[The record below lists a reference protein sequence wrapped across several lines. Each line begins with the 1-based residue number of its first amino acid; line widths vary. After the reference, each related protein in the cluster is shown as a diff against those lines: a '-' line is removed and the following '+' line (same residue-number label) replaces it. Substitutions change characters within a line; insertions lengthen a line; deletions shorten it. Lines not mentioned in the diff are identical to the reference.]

1 MNDKRRELA
10 YIGLVVVMVV
20 LLRRSFLAVME
31 MPVYGE
37 VANPTNNYV
46 MRRYIDMG
54 AIESGGANLV
64 ANVVLDYR
72 GYDTLLETT
81 VIFTAV
87 ISIMVLWGVKR
98 SKGTLPVRKKH
109 ENA

>member
-1 MNDKRRELA
+1 MKFNWREFTF
-10 YIGLVVVMVV
+10 ISVIVVMVALIAAI
-20 LLRRSFLAVME
+20 LLLSIME

-37 VANPTNNYV
+37 VTNPTNNYV
-46 MRRYIDMG
+46 TRRYVDMG
-54 AIESGGANLV
+54 SIESGGSNLV

-87 ISIMVLWGVKR
+87 MSIMVLWGVK
-98 SKGTLPVRKKH
+98 K
-109 ENA
+109 E

>member
-1 MNDKRRELA
+1 MNLNWRELTFVSVTV
-10 YIGLVVVMVV
+10 LMVALIAV
-20 LLRRSFLAVME
+20 ILLLSIME

-37 VANPTNNYV
+37 VTNPTNNYV
-46 MRRYIDMG
+46 TARYVDMG
-54 AIESGGANLV
+54 STESGGSNLV

-87 ISIMVLWGVKR
+87 MAIMVLWGVK
-98 SKGTLPVRKKH
+98 K
-109 ENA
+109 E

>member
-1 MNDKRRELA
+1 
-10 YIGLVVVMVV
+10 MVAV
-20 LLRRSFLAVME
+20 IAVILLFSIME

-37 VANPTNNYV
+37 IGNPTNNYV
-46 MRRYIDMG
+46 TARYVDMG
-54 AIESGGANLV
+54 SIESGGLNLV

-87 ISIMVLWGVKR
+87 MSIMVLWGVK
-98 SKGTLPVRKKH
+98 K
-109 ENA
+109 E

>member
-1 MNDKRRELA
+1 MKFNWREFTFVGV
-10 YIGLVVVMVV
+10 IVVMVALIAAI
-20 LLRRSFLAVME
+20 LLLSIME

-37 VANPTNNYV
+37 VTNPTNNYV
-46 MRRYIDMG
+46 TRRYVDMG
-54 AIESGGANLV
+54 SIESGGLNLV

-87 ISIMVLWGVKR
+87 MSIMVLWGVK
-98 SKGTLPVRKKH
+98 K
-109 ENA
+109 E

>member
-1 MNDKRRELA
+1 MNLNWREYTFLGVT
-10 YIGLVVVMVV
+10 ILMVALIAAV
-20 LLRRSFLAVME
+20 LLLSIME

-46 MRRYIDMG
+46 TARYVDLG
-54 AIESGGANLV
+54 STESGGSNLV

-87 ISIMVLWGVKR
+87 MSIMLLWGVK
-98 SKGTLPVRKKH
+98 K
-109 ENA
+109 E

>member
-1 MNDKRRELA
+1 MKFNWREFTF
-10 YIGLVVVMVV
+10 ISVIVVMVALIAAI
-20 LLRRSFLAVME
+20 LLLSIME

-37 VANPTNNYV
+37 VTNPTNNYV
-46 MRRYIDMG
+46 TRRYVDMG
-54 AIESGGANLV
+54 SIESGGLNLV

-87 ISIMVLWGVKR
+87 MSIMVLWGVK
-98 SKGTLPVRKKH
+98 K
-109 ENA
+109 E

>member
-1 MNDKRRELA
+1 MNSNW
-10 YIGLVVVMVV
+10 
-20 LLRRSFLAVME
+20 RSFVFTVVTVIVVAFIGAILLLSIME

-37 VANPTNNYV
+37 LDNPTNNYV
-46 MRRYIDMG
+46 TERYVDHG
-54 AIESGGANLV
+54 SIESGGVNLV

-87 ISIMVLWGVKR
+87 MSIMVLWGVKK
-98 SKGTLPVRKKH
+98 SNG
-109 ENA
+109 

>member
-1 MNDKRRELA
+1 
-10 YIGLVVVMVV
+10 
-20 LLRRSFLAVME
+20 
-31 MPVYGE
+31 
-37 VANPTNNYV
+37 

-87 ISIMVLWGVKR
+87 ISIMVLWGVK
-98 SKGTLPVRKKH
+98 K
-109 ENA
+109 E

>member
-1 MNDKRRELA
+1 MKSNWRSFVFT
-10 YIGLVVVMVV
+10 IVTVVVVAFIGAI
-20 LLRRSFLAVME
+20 LLLSIME

-37 VANPTNNYV
+37 LENPTNNYV
-46 MRRYIDMG
+46 TGRYVDKG
-54 AIESGGANLV
+54 SFESGGSNLV

-87 ISIMVLWGVKR
+87 MSIMVLWGVKK
-98 SKGTLPVRKKH
+98 SNG
-109 ENA
+109 

>member
-1 MNDKRRELA
+1 MKIDWQEFA
-10 YIGLVVVMVV
+10 FVGVIVVMVALIATV
-20 LLRRSFLAVME
+20 LLFSIME

-37 VANPTNNYV
+37 VTNPTNNYV
-46 MRRYIDMG
+46 TRRYVDMG
-54 AIESGGANLV
+54 SIESGGSNLV

-87 ISIMVLWGVKR
+87 MSIMVLWGVK
-98 SKGTLPVRKKH
+98 K
-109 ENA
+109 E

>member
-1 MNDKRRELA
+1 VNDKRLEIA

-20 LLRRSFLAVME
+20 FIATVLFLAVME

-37 VANPTNNYV
+37 AANPTNNYV

-87 ISIMVLWGVKR
+87 ISIMVLWGVK
-98 SKGTLPVRKKH
+98 K
-109 ENA
+109 E